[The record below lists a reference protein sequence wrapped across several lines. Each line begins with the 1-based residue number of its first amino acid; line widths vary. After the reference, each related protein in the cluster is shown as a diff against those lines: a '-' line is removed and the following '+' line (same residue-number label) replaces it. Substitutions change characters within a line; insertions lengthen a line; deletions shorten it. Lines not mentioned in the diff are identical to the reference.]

1 MTQGIDS
8 LKWNSFTPGIV
19 LATTEDEKNETC
31 YVEEVLNENKYPLR
45 FIMDVDR
52 RMIRE
57 KSKSN
62 LSEEMRKPIMATIP
76 YVEGLSE
83 AVSRVL
89 WKVEVKTAL
98 VPNTWR
104 GKLTEK

>member
-1 MTQGIDS
+1 
-8 LKWNSFTPGIV
+8 
-19 LATTEDEKNETC
+19 
-31 YVEEVLNENKYPLR
+31 
-45 FIMDVDR
+45 
-52 RMIRE
+52 MIRE

-62 LSEEMRKPIMATIP
+62 PSEKMRKPVMATIS

-83 AVSRVL
+83 AISRVL
-89 WKVEVKTAL
+89 RKVEVKTAL